1 MKKSSKGLA
10 VIGLAVMVIGISGLF
25 QATNKINKD
34 VLIQEAKAY
43 NHSTENALDNVF
55 MQDNNLI
62 LPFIFDN
69 TSQADTLDI
78 RAKFAKANMTIKN
91 ISTEAV
97 GTGTQIT
104 VNENTNVYNVVIY
117 GDVNG
122 DGKINLIDVQR
133 IILHYLDPNTN
144 ALTGLNAIAANVNNK
159 DNNDINLIDAQRIIL
174 FYLGNLN
181 TGLVV
186 EEPEA
191 SNPVGP
197 EDTISNITITN
208 PTKYIYTVGE
218 EINLTG
224 GKINITYTSGK
235 VEIIDM
241 QKDMISGYNKNMPG
255 RQTVTVSYRVNDTI
269 NFTSTFEVVVNVLN
283 KEITTIIPSKE
294 FITDGICYNPVE
306 FTLTSGE
313 NEEDIDINALN
324 LVIKDSD
331 GKIVNDEKVA
341 TIGKRNGVNGA
352 IIVSFVGKVADSYT
366 ITPSVETVTGTDI
379 KIIVKEDESIN
390 EITLDTTNFVQGA
403 EAKVGI
409 HFWHKYTE
417 EDKREITGIDMSKV
431 LVSASSENL
440 IDVKFLNE
448 EGYAITGAK
457 TIDSIIKKVSITPQ
471 QSGNLV
477 LSISIGQEGTEG
489 YVKSDIAI
497 QVSEINLVVDAGADN
512 TITLYKSEGA
522 IEKQEE
528 SAYAEDDGY
537 IYTLVPIYII
547 DDENGI
553 FDSEINKKITRVKVK
568 DIYELREETGN
579 ISFIDNV
586 MYNLEGPSN
595 DIMESIHINAYNANE
610 LIIYNPNMEDTTY
623 ANTDVIY
630 IGIALEKWA
639 EEEVINGNGY
649 IVVTYAGQE
658 ITRFNINVK

>member
-10 VIGLAVMVIGISGLF
+10 VIGLAVMVVGISGLF

-34 VLIQEAKAY
+34 VVIQEAKAY

-91 ISTEAV
+91 ISTEIV

-104 VNENTNVYNVVIY
+104 VNENINTYNIVIY

-122 DGKINLIDVQR
+122 DGKINLIDAQR
-133 IILHYLDPNTN
+133 IILHYLNPTTN

-159 DNNDINLIDAQRIIL
+159 DNGDINLIDAQRIIL

-224 GKINITYTSGK
+224 GKINITYVSGR
-235 VEIIDM
+235 VEIIDI

-269 NFTSTFEVVVNVLN
+269 NFTSTFEVIVNVLN

-313 NEEDIDINALN
+313 NEENININALN

-331 GKIVNDEKVA
+331 GNIINDENIA
-341 TIGKRNGVNGA
+341 SITKRNGTNGV
-352 IIVSFVGKVADSYT
+352 IIVSFVGKVADSYA
-366 ITPSVETVTGTDI
+366 ITPSVGTVIGTDI
-379 KIIVKEDESIN
+379 KIVVKEDTSIN
-390 EITLDTTNFVQGA
+390 EITLDTTDFVQGE

-417 EDKREITGIDMSKV
+417 EDKREITGVDMLKV
-431 LVSASSENL
+431 SVSASSENL

-448 EGYAITGAK
+448 EGYVITGAK
-457 TIDSIIKKVSITPQ
+457 TIDSIIKKISITPQ
-471 QSGNLV
+471 QSGNLK
-477 LSISIGQEGTEG
+477 LSILIGQEGTEG
-489 YVKSDIAI
+489 YVRSDITI
-497 QVSEINLVVDAGADN
+497 QVSKIKLVVDAGEDN
-512 TITLYKSEGA
+512 TITLYKTKEA
-522 IEKQEE
+522 IEQQEE
-528 SAYAEDDGY
+528 SIRAEDDGY
-537 IYTLVPIYII
+537 IYTLVPIYKIDEDGVL
-547 DDENGI
+547 DDEIG
-553 FDSEINKKITRVKVK
+553 EKISRVKVK
-568 DIYELREETGN
+568 DIHELKEDTGN
-579 ISFIDNV
+579 ISLIDNV
-586 MYNLEGPSN
+586 MFNLEGPSN
-595 DIMESIHINAYNANE
+595 DIMESIHMRAYDAHKK
-610 LIIYNPNMEDTTY
+610 LIYNPNEQDTTY
-623 ANTDVIY
+623 ANSDVIY
-630 IGIALEKWA
+630 IGIAIEKWA

>member
-10 VIGLAVMVIGISGLF
+10 VIGLAVIVVGISGLF
-25 QATNKINKD
+25 QATNKIDKD
-34 VLIQEAKAY
+34 VVIQEAKAY

-78 RAKFAKANMTIKN
+78 RAKFAKANMTVKN
-91 ISTEAV
+91 ISTGTV
-97 GTGTQIT
+97 GTGTQVT
-104 VNENTNVYNVVIY
+104 VNENTNTYNIVIY

-122 DGKINLIDVQR
+122 DGKINLIDAQK
-133 IILHYLDPNTN
+133 IILHYLNPTTN

-218 EINLTG
+218 EINLVG
-224 GKINITYTSGK
+224 GKINITYVSGK

-241 QKDMISGYNKNMPG
+241 QRSMISGYNKNMPG

-283 KEITTIIPSKE
+283 KDITTIIPSE
-294 FITDGICYNPVE
+294 NVIRDRICYQPVE
-306 FTLTSGE
+306 FTLTSGP
-313 NEEDIDINALN
+313 NEEDININALN
-324 LVIKDSD
+324 LVIKDSK
-331 GKIVNDEKVA
+331 GNIINDENIA
-341 TIGKRNGVNGA
+341 SITKRNGTNGA
-352 IIVSFVGKVADSYT
+352 IIVSFVGKIADSYA
-366 ITPSVETVTGTDI
+366 ITPSVGTVIGTDI
-379 KIIVKEDESIN
+379 KIVVEEDKSIN
-390 EITLDTTNFVQGA
+390 EVTLDSTDFVQG
-403 EAKVGI
+403 EETKVGI

-431 LVSASSENL
+431 SVSASSENL

-448 EGYAITGAK
+448 EGYVITGTK
-457 TIDSIIKKVSITPQ
+457 TIDSIIKKISITPQ
-471 QSGNLV
+471 QSGNLK
-477 LSISIGQEGTEG
+477 LSILIGQEGTEG
-489 YVKSDIAI
+489 YVRSDITI
-497 QVSEINLVVDAGADN
+497 QVSKIKLVVDAGEDN
-512 TITLYKSEGA
+512 AITLYKTKEA
-522 IEKQEE
+522 IEQQE
-528 SAYAEDDGY
+528 SAWAEDDGY

-547 DDENGI
+547 DEENGV
-553 FDSEINKKITRVKVK
+553 FDNKIGRKISRVKVR
-568 DIYELREETGN
+568 DIYQLREDTGN
-579 ISFIDNV
+579 ISFLDNV
-586 MYNLEGPSN
+586 IYKLGGTTN
-595 DIMESIHINAYNANE
+595 DIGHSIQIKAYNANGH
-610 LIIYNPNMEDTTY
+610 LIYDPNKQDTTY

-630 IGIALEKWA
+630 IGIALKKWA
-639 EEEVINGNGY
+639 EQEVINGNGY

>member
-10 VIGLAVMVIGISGLF
+10 VIGLAVMVVGISGLF

-34 VLIQEAKAY
+34 VVIQEAKAY

-91 ISTEAV
+91 ISTETV

-104 VNENTNVYNVVIY
+104 VNENINTYNIVIY

-122 DGKINLIDVQR
+122 DGKINLIDAQR
-133 IILHYLDPNTN
+133 IILHYLNPTTN

-159 DNNDINLIDAQRIIL
+159 DNSDINLIDAQRIIL

-224 GKINITYTSGK
+224 GKINITYVSGK
-235 VEIIDM
+235 VEIIDI
-241 QKDMISGYNKNMPG
+241 QKDMISGYNKNIPG

-269 NFTSTFEVVVNVLN
+269 NFTSTFEVIVNVLN

-306 FTLTSGE
+306 FTLTSGP
-313 NEEDIDINALN
+313 NEENININALN
-324 LVIKDSD
+324 LVIKDND
-331 GKIVNDEKVA
+331 GNIINDENIA
-341 TIGKRNGVNGA
+341 SITKRNGTNGA
-352 IIVSFVGKVADSYT
+352 IIVSFIGKVADSYV
-366 ITPSVETVTGTDI
+366 ITSSVGTVGTDI
-379 KIIVKEDESIN
+379 KIIVKEDTSIN
-390 EITLDTTNFVQGA
+390 EVTLDTTDFVQGE

-417 EDKREITGIDMSKV
+417 EDKREITGVDMSKV
-431 LVSASSENL
+431 SVSASSESL

-448 EGYAITGAK
+448 EGYVITGTK
-457 TIDSIIKKVSITPQ
+457 TIDSIIKKISITPQ
-471 QSGNLV
+471 QSGNLK
-477 LSISIGQEGTEG
+477 LSILIGQEGTEG
-489 YVKSDIAI
+489 YVRSDITI
-497 QVSEINLVVDAGADN
+497 QVSKIKLVVDAGEDN
-512 TITLYKSEGA
+512 KITLYKSKEA
-522 IEKQEE
+522 IEQQEE
-528 SAYAEDDGY
+528 SASAEKDGY

-547 DDENGI
+547 DEENGI
-553 FDSEINKKITRVKVK
+553 FDYEVNKKISRVKVK
-568 DIYELREETGN
+568 DIHELIEETGN

-586 MYNLEGPSN
+586 MFNLEGPSN
-595 DIMESIHINAYNANE
+595 DIMESIHINVYDVNGF
-610 LIIYNPNMEDTTY
+610 IIDNPNKEDTTY
-623 ANTDVIY
+623 ANTPVGY
-630 IGIALEKWA
+630 MGIALEKWA